1 MTEIVIGTTGDA
13 GSDDATALG
22 IALARTLHA
31 VPVVAHVRP
40 ESWQVV
46 GAGRV
51 DAEWD
56 RYLDESSLAVLA
68 ATVERFA
75 PQLEPLGVQTDL
87 ARHRSSGTGLE
98 ELAVRRGAQW
108 LVIGSAPGGVRGRIQ
123 PRLDLRAPAARLLGA
138 GRRSRPPGTPT
149 ALPSASAGSSSR
161 SRPPAT
167 RPRSRRSSRSRA
179 ASGSRSCS

>member
-1 MTEIVIGTTGDA
+1 MTEVVIGTTGDA

-31 VPVVAHVRP
+31 APVVAHVRP

-68 ATVERFA
+68 ATVERRA
-75 PQLEPLGVQTDL
+75 PQLEPLGVQTDP
-87 ARHRSSGTGLE
+87 AGI
-98 ELAVRRGAQW
+98 V
-108 LVIGSAPGGVRGRIQ
+108 
-123 PRLDLRAPAARLLGA
+123 PAAA
-138 GRRSRPPGTPT
+138 
-149 ALPSASAGSSSR
+149 
-161 SRPPAT
+161 
-167 RPRSRRSSRSRA
+167 
-179 ASGSRSCS
+179 GSRSSPYAVAREWLVSGPRLAACAGASSRARRPNT